1 MKKGFLPLG
10 FLTLLIAGAAVFFFV
25 SATNDNAKVKLS
37 NGQSMIKAKEWFA
50 MVRNNQNTGLLDP
63 RDVVKARN
71 QANGQAIEKSSA
83 EGELDWVEMGPGNM
97 GGRTRSLIVDN
108 RDEAANI
115 LYAAGVNG
123 GVFKSINMGAYWEK
137 VNTPTLNV
145 SCMVQ
150 ASDGTIYVGT
160 GEAFNN
166 QDYSGTGEMGF
177 VSGFIGQGLF
187 KSDGSDNFI
196 LIEGTVPT
204 ENNDTFEWAFIN
216 EIAIAANGTLW
227 AATNTGVMVQ
237 SGSDWVYAKSN
248 GVDLVG
254 IARDVEVHPN
264 GVVVVAVDGLGYVS
278 TSGSADGFVS
288 FSTGEDNQLPSEG
301 ISRLQLTIAPSDEN
315 VIYAMAAKSSD
326 NSLKNVYI
334 SDDRGQTWRVIGP
347 GGAEAL
353 NILGSV
359 HYEAST
365 GSATT
370 YYQGDYNNV
379 LEVFPDDPYHILAGG
394 INLWEGTKIAED
406 GYYDWVERSI
416 SFAGFLQ
423 PYGILHPLYVHAD
436 HHVYAF
442 RPGTNEFFIG
452 TDGGVFKGTTG
463 SDFYLFETLNKFFNI
478 SQFYTLDI
486 SNKLDEVIGGAQ
498 DIGTVFIGGNS
509 SNLSNGS
516 DIWNFGSDLFP
527 EGSDGGYSA
536 FSNIRKYETNIGV
549 TPPPIFY
556 SKSPLPNDPV
566 LDLRMRRS
574 NSMAFDYS
582 STFLID
588 GMSNDNF
595 LTPMALWESFS
606 NENSRDSVDFIA
618 RQKYVA
624 GDNIIVR
631 SDTNVYNYPFDY
643 TLTAEDLNNEDTLW
657 IGDTVR
663 VKDINST
670 RLFLATKEKIW
681 MTKEALNFAKQPEW
695 FLISDDDNSGF
706 IDNPQCIAYTADAN
720 YLFVGTQEGNLY
732 RISNLALAY
741 DFQRADVTSPNCI
754 VATDIIEFVEGGNN
768 QVITSISVDPLD
780 GNKVL
785 MTLGNYGNSQ
795 YVYYSSNALSE
806 NPDFSSV
813 QGNLP
818 PMPVYSSLLEMAE
831 GDKAII
837 GTDQGIWVSEDI
849 ANSVWVQDGSELGSI
864 PVMAL
869 KQQQTFKNSFT
880 VTIYDPVTND
890 PFHEIYEG
898 IENTGVIYAATYGRG
913 IFRAGEALVGIDDHE
928 EFVEAPVNSLLD
940 IYPNPVV
947 NSANIKIYLN
957 ESSDVH
963 VMIFD
968 MNGRIVQSVNKNN
981 MKKGENSIQVN
992 VSDLKKGTYIVKLV
1006 AGKTV
1011 GTSKFVIAK

>member
-10 FLTLLIAGAAVFFFV
+10 FLTLLIAGAAVFFLLT
-25 SATNDNAKVKLS
+25 AANDNGKVKHI
-37 NGQSMIKAKEWFA
+37 NGQSIIKAKEWMA

-71 QANGQAIEKSSA
+71 QASGQAIEKSSA
-83 EGELDWVEMGPGNM
+83 EGELDWLEMGPGNM
-97 GGRTRSLIVDN
+97 GGRTRALIVDN
-108 RDEAANI
+108 RDTSYNT

-123 GVFKSINMGAYWEK
+123 GIFKSTNTGAFWER

-150 ASDGTIYVGT
+150 DANGVIYVGT

-166 QDYSGTGEMGF
+166 KDYSGIGEMGF
-177 VSGFIGQGLF
+177 VSGFVGQGLF
-187 KSDGSDNFI
+187 KSDGSDSFS
-196 LIEGTVPT
+196 LVEGTVPT
-204 ENNDTFEWAFIN
+204 ENNDTLEWAFIN
-216 EIAIAANGTLW
+216 EIAITSNGALW
-227 AATNTGVMVQ
+227 AATNTGIMVNDG
-237 SGSDWVYAKSN
+237 SGWGYAEAN
-248 GVDLVG
+248 EVELTG

-264 GVVVVAVDGLGYVS
+264 GIVVAAVNGLGYVS

-288 FSTGEDNQLPSEG
+288 FSTGEDHNLPSEG
-301 ISRLQLTIAPSDEN
+301 ISRLQLTIAPSDDN
-315 VIYAMAAKSSD
+315 IIYAMAAKSSN
-326 NSLKNVYI
+326 NSLENVYI
-334 SDDRGQTWRVIGP
+334 SEDRGQTWRVIGP
-347 GGAEAL
+347 GGSTSL
-353 NILGSV
+353 NILG
-359 HYEAST
+359 T
-365 GSATT
+365 GIVSSP

-379 LEVFPDDPYHILAGG
+379 LEVFPNDPYHIIAGG

-406 GYYDWVERSI
+406 GFYDWVERSV
-416 SFAGFLQ
+416 SFAGALPF
-423 PYGILHPLYVHAD
+423 GILHPYYVHAD

-442 RPGTNEFFIG
+442 RPGTNEFFLG
-452 TDGGVFKGTTG
+452 TDGGVFKGIVG
-463 SDFYLFETLNKFFNI
+463 ASYFEFQTLNKFFNI

-509 SNLSNGS
+509 SNLSNGI
-516 DIWNFGSDLFP
+516 DLWNFGSDLVP
-527 EGSDGGYSA
+527 EGSDGGYCA
-536 FSNIRKYETNIGV
+536 FSTIRKYETIIGE
-549 TPPPIFY
+549 TPPNIFY
-556 SKSPLPNDPV
+556 AKSPLPYDEI

-582 STFLID
+582 STFLD
-588 GMSNDNF
+588 EGMSNSNF
-595 LTPMALWESFS
+595 LTPMVLWESFS

-618 RQKYVA
+618 RQDYMA

-631 SDTNVYNYPFDY
+631 SDTNMNFYPFDY
-643 TLTAEDLNNEDTLW
+643 TLPIDLSNGDTL
-657 IGDTVR
+657 R
-663 VKDINST
+663 VQDINSA
-670 RLFLATKEKIW
+670 RLFVATKEKIW
-681 MTKEALNFAKQPEW
+681 MTNEAHNFAKEPEW

-706 IDNPQCIAYTADAN
+706 IDNPQCIAHSADAN

-754 VATDIIEFVEGGNN
+754 VATDIIEFVEGGSN

-785 MTLGNYGNSQ
+785 ITLGNYGNAQ

-818 PMPVYSSLLEMAE
+818 PMPVYASLLEMAE
-831 GDKAII
+831 GDMAII
-837 GTDQGIWVSEDI
+837 GTDQGIWVAEDI
-849 ANSVWVQDGSELGSI
+849 SNPVWVQDLSGMGQI
-864 PVMAL
+864 PVMAI
-869 KQQQTFKNSFT
+869 KQQQTYKNSFT
-880 VTIYDPVTND
+880 ITIYDPVTND
-890 PFHEIYEG
+890 PFYEIYEG

-913 IFRAGEALVGIDDHE
+913 VFRAGEALVGIDDNE

-947 NSANIKIYLN
+947 HSANIKINLN
-957 ESSDVH
+957 ESSDVEIR
-963 VMIFD
+963 IFD
-968 MNGRIVQSVNKNN
+968 MNGRIVQSVNKND
-981 MKKGENSIQVN
+981 MQKGENSIQVN
-992 VSDLKKGTYIVKLV
+992 VSDLKKGTYVVRLI
-1006 AGKTV
+1006 AGKTM

>member
-25 SATNDNAKVKLS
+25 SATNDNAEVKPG
-37 NGQSMIKAKEWFA
+37 NGQSIIKAKEWFA

-71 QANGQAIEKSSA
+71 QANWQAFEKSSA
-83 EGELDWVEMGPGNM
+83 EGELDWIEMGPGNM

-108 RDEAANI
+108 RDEAANT

-123 GVFKSINMGAYWEK
+123 GIFKSTNQGAYWQK

-145 SCMVQ
+145 SCMIQ
-150 ASDGTIYVGT
+150 AADGTIYVGT

-166 QDYSGTGEMGF
+166 QDYSGAGEMGF
-177 VSGFIGQGLF
+177 VSGFVGQGLF
-187 KSDGSDNFI
+187 KSDGNDNFT
-196 LIEGTVPT
+196 LVEGTLPT
-204 ENNDTFEWAFIN
+204 ENNEILEWAFIN
-216 EIAIAANGTLW
+216 EIAIAGNGTLW
-227 AATNTGVMVQ
+227 AATNIGLMVQ
-237 SGSDWVYAKSN
+237 SGSAWGYAKSN
-248 GVDLVG
+248 GTDLLGV
-254 IARDVEVHPN
+254 ARDVEVHPN
-264 GVVVVAVDGLGYVS
+264 GVVVAAVNGLGFVS
-278 TSGSADGFVS
+278 ASGSADGFVS
-288 FSTGEDNQLPSEG
+288 FSTGEENQLPSEG
-301 ISRLQLTIAPSDEN
+301 ISRLQLTIAPSDDN
-315 VIYAMAAKSSD
+315 VIYAMAAKASD
-326 NSLKNVYI
+326 NSLENVYMSI
-334 SDDRGQTWRVIGP
+334 DRGQTWRVIGP
-347 GGAEAL
+347 GGADAL
-353 NILGSV
+353 NILGTLGV
-359 HYEAST
+359 YVTPE
-365 GSATT
+365 GFFDKL

-379 LEVFPDDPYHILAGG
+379 LEVFPDDPFHILAGG

-406 GYYDWVERSI
+406 GNYDWVERSV
-416 SFAGFLQ
+416 SFAGFLR
-423 PYGILHPLYVHAD
+423 PFGILDPSYVHAD

-452 TDGGVFKGTTG
+452 TDGGIFKGTTG
-463 SDFYLFETLNKFFNI
+463 SDSYFFETLNKFFNI

-509 SNLSNGS
+509 SFLSNGV
-516 DIWNFGSDLFP
+516 DIWNFGSSLFP
-527 EGSDGGYSA
+527 EGSDGGYTA
-536 FSNIRKYETNIGV
+536 FSNIRKYESIVGV

-556 SKSPLPNDPV
+556 SKSPLPFDEV
-566 LDLRMRRS
+566 LDVRFRRS

-582 STFLID
+582 NTFLKD

-595 LTPMALWESFS
+595 LSPMALWESFS

-618 RQKYVA
+618 HKDYVA
-624 GDNIIVR
+624 GDNVVVR
-631 SDTNVYNYPFDY
+631 SDTNMMIYPFDY
-643 TLTAEDLNNEDTLW
+643 TLPIDLSNGDTL
-657 IGDTVR
+657 R
-663 VKDINST
+663 VQDINSA
-670 RLFLATKEKIW
+670 RLFVATKEKIW
-681 MTKEALNFAKQPEW
+681 MTKEAHNFAKQPEW

-706 IDNPQCIAYTADAN
+706 VDNPQCIAYTADAN

-754 VATDIIEFVEGGNN
+754 VATDVIELTEGGNN

-785 MTLGNYGNSQ
+785 VTLGNYGNAQ
-795 YVYYSSNALSE
+795 YVYFSSNALSE
-806 NPDFSSV
+806 NPEFSSA

-818 PMPVYSSLLEMAE
+818 SMPVYASLLEMAE

-837 GTDQGIWVSEDI
+837 GTDQGIWVAEDV
-849 ANSVWVQDGSELGSI
+849 ANPVWVKDVSELGSV

-869 KQQQTFKNSFT
+869 KQQQTFKNAFT
-880 VTIYDPVTND
+880 ITIYDPVTND
-890 PFHEIYEG
+890 PFYEIFEG

-913 IFRAGEALVGIDDHE
+913 IFRAGEALVGIDDPV
-928 EFVEAPVNSLLD
+928 EFVEAPINSLLD
-940 IYPNPVV
+940 VYPNPVV

-957 ESSDVH
+957 ESSDAQVT
-963 VMIFD
+963 IFD
-968 MNGRIVQSVNKNN
+968 MNGRIVQSVNKSN
-981 MKKGENSIQVN
+981 MKKGENSIRVN
-992 VSDLKKGTYIVKLV
+992 VADLNKGTYIVKLV